1 MRWVLGLIGTGIDGR
16 SLPGWHDPPNLWTVP
31 VGVAGAGTA
40 CPQGATFLRSTMP
53 IIKSFD
59 APPSYKPGSISRR
72 PEPTLTGRGEKRAK

>member
-1 MRWVLGLIGTGIDGR
+1 
-16 SLPGWHDPPNLWTVP
+16 
-31 VGVAGAGTA
+31 
-40 CPQGATFLRSTMP
+40 MP

>member
-1 MRWVLGLIGTGIDGR
+1 MPK
-16 SLPGWHDPPNLWTVP
+16 SPPPKYAPTNEASGSKYHRP
-31 VGVAGAGTA
+31 
-40 CPQGATFLRSTMP
+40 SSMP